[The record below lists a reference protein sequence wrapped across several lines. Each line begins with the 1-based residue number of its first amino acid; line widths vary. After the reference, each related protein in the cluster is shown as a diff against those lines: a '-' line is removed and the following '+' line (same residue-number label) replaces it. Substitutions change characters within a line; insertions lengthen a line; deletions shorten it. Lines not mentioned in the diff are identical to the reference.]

1 MFEHPHKSNV
11 FIAILLQLIINYH
24 GFLIA
29 WMALQRDAAEPLW
42 MALEAASTFINRKLL
57 QLRPMSLIATWSSLS
72 FLQVNYAFNQ

>member
-29 WMALQRDAAEPLW
+29 WMALQRNAAEPPW

-57 QLRPMSLIATWSSLS
+57 QLRTMSLIATWSSLS